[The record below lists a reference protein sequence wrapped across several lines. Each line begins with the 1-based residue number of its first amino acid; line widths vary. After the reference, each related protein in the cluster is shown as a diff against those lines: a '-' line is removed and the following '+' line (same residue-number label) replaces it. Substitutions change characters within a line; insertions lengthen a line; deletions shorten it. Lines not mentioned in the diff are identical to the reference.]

1 MQQDSIKMKWL
12 KRILDKHEIPTTVTF
27 DGIDTWLEVASK
39 SLFRGLSTS
48 AEPLYKEIK
57 DIRERL
63 EHRISELHDAEPA
76 EDMPVQVEKIGLSG
90 RDKMVKRLR
99 SLTEKIQIPSK
110 TDYKTVLSFY
120 DSTASSIAFVFDKS
134 SKTIYHVRSLFP
146 DEVKETVA
154 ELNQLRTA
162 LDQLIAPIR
171 GKETQIMHL
180 ERVPKIVEDIKE
192 LKSKI
197 AKEKENVS
205 AREKECSTLER
216 EIEKEGKR
224 LSAIEDQEEWMR
236 FKTLETEL
244 FSLERELSTL
254 ESDVSKLF
262 SPINKELNLL
272 KKQDEAGRHTLT
284 PDERKAVSSIL
295 SSPIRA
301 LDEDINVFLSSIKDV
316 IEGDSSILKERKRDK
331 TLKWI
336 DRLLN
341 GELAAI
347 NEKREGL
354 QSRIVHIKG
363 ELLEMTIH
371 KERKKVEQSIASA
384 MGQLTRLRE
393 GVERSKR
400 HVVSLEEE
408 LEAKTRRLPDT
419 LEAIA
424 GKPIEVNL
432 DV

>member
-1 MQQDSIKMKWL
+1 MKWL
-12 KRILDKHEIPTTVTF
+12 KRIFGKEEIPTTTVTF
-27 DGIDTWLEVASK
+27 DGIDAWLEIATET
-39 SLFRGLSTS
+39 LFRGLSTS
-48 AEPLYKEIK
+48 AEPLYEEIK
-57 DIRERL
+57 DIREQL
-63 EHRISELHDAEPA
+63 KHCISELQDAEPA
-76 EDMPVQVEKIGLSG
+76 EDMPAQVEKIGLSG
-90 RDKMVKRLR
+90 RDKMVKRLH
-99 SLTEKIQIPSK
+99 SLTEKMQIPNQ

-154 ELNQLRTA
+154 ELNRLRTA

-180 ERVPKIVEDIKE
+180 ERVPGIVEDIKG
-192 LKSKI
+192 LKSRI
-197 AKEKENVS
+197 EKEKENVS
-205 AREKECSTLER
+205 ARENECSALER

-236 FKTLETEL
+236 FKALETEL
-244 FSLERELSTL
+244 FSLEQELSTL
-254 ESDVSKLF
+254 ESGVSKLF
-262 SPINKELNLL
+262 LPINKELNLL
-272 KKQDEAGRHTLT
+272 KKQDETGRHTLT

-301 LDEDINVFLSSIKDV
+301 LDEDINGFLSSIKDV

-341 GELAAI
+341 SKLATV

-363 ELLEMTIH
+363 ELSEMTIQ

-384 MGQLTRLRE
+384 RGQLTRLRE

-408 LEAKTRRLPDT
+408 LEAKTRDLPGT

-424 GKPIEVNL
+424 GKPVEVNL

>member
-1 MQQDSIKMKWL
+1 VQQDSIKMKWL

-27 DGIDTWLEVASK
+27 DGIDAWLEIASK
-39 SLFRGLSTS
+39 TLFRGLSTS

-63 EHRISELHDAEPA
+63 EHR
-76 EDMPVQVEKIGLSG
+76 
-90 RDKMVKRLR
+90 
-99 SLTEKIQIPSK
+99 
-110 TDYKTVLSFY
+110 
-120 DSTASSIAFVFDKS
+120 
-134 SKTIYHVRSLFP
+134 
-146 DEVKETVA
+146 
-154 ELNQLRTA
+154 
-162 LDQLIAPIR
+162 
-171 GKETQIMHL
+171 
-180 ERVPKIVEDIKE
+180 
-192 LKSKI
+192 KI

-205 AREKECSTLER
+205 AREKECSALER

-301 LDEDINVFLSSIKDV
+301 LDEDINVFLCSIKDV

-354 QSRIVHIKG
+354 QSQIVQVKG

>member
-1 MQQDSIKMKWL
+1 M
-12 KRILDKHEIPTTVTF
+12 ETATET
-27 DGIDTWLEVASK
+27 
-39 SLFRGLSTS
+39 LFRGLSAS
-48 AEPLYKEIK
+48 AEPLYEEIE
-57 DIRERL
+57 DIREQL
-63 EHRISELHDAEPA
+63 EYHISELQDAEPT
-76 EDMPVQVEKIGLSG
+76 EDVPGQIEKIGLSG
-90 RDKMVKRLR
+90 RDKMVKQLR
-99 SLTEKIQIPSK
+99 SLTEKMQIPSQ
-110 TDYKTVLSFY
+110 TDYKTVLAFY
-120 DSTASSIAFVFDKS
+120 DATASSIAFVFGKS

-162 LDQLIAPIR
+162 LDKLIAPIR
-171 GKETQIMHL
+171 GKESQIMHL
-180 ERVPKIVEDIKE
+180 ERVPGIVEGIKE

-205 AREKECSTLER
+205 AREKECSALGR
-216 EIEKEGKR
+216 EIEEEEER
-224 LSAIEDQEEWMR
+224 LSAIEDQEEWIR
-236 FKTLETEL
+236 FKALETEL
-244 FSLERELSTL
+244 FSLKRELSTL
-254 ESDVSKLF
+254 ESGADKLF

-272 KKQDEAGRHTLT
+272 KKQDETGRHTLT

-295 SSPIRA
+295 SSPVRA
-301 LDEDINVFLSSIKDV
+301 LDEDINGFLSSIKDV

-331 TLKWI
+331 ALKWI

-341 GELAAI
+341 GELASV

-363 ELLEMTIH
+363 ELAEMTIH

-384 MGQLTRLRE
+384 RGQLTRLRE

-408 LEAKTRRLPDT
+408 LELKKRRLSGT
-419 LEAIA
+419 LEAVA
-424 GKPIEVNL
+424 GKPVEVNL

>member
-1 MQQDSIKMKWL
+1 MKWL
-12 KRILDKHEIPTTVTF
+12 KRILDKHEIPATVTF
-27 DGIDTWLEVASK
+27 DGLDAWLETATET
-39 SLFRGLSTS
+39 LFHGLSTS
-48 AEPLYKEIK
+48 AEPLYEQIK

-63 EHRISELHDAEPA
+63 EHRISELQDAEPA

-90 RDKMVKRLR
+90 RDKMVKQLR
-99 SLTEKIQIPSK
+99 SLTEKMQIPSQ

-120 DSTASSIAFVFDKS
+120 DATASSIAFVFGKS
-134 SKTIYHVRSLFP
+134 SKTIFHVRSLFP

-162 LDQLIAPIR
+162 LDQLISPIR
-171 GKETQIMHL
+171 GKESQIMHL
-180 ERVPKIVEDIKE
+180 ERVPGIVEDIKE

-197 AKEKENVS
+197 EKEKENVS
-205 AREKECSTLER
+205 AREKECSALER

-224 LSAIEDQEEWMR
+224 LSAIEDQEEWM
-236 FKTLETEL
+236 
-244 FSLERELSTL
+244 
-254 ESDVSKLF
+254 
-262 SPINKELNLL
+262 INKELNLL
-272 KKQDEAGRHTLT
+272 KKQDETGRHTLT

-301 LDEDINVFLSSIKDV
+301 LDEDIYGFLTSVKDV
-316 IEGDSSILKERKRDK
+316 IEDDMSILKERKRDK

-336 DRLLN
+336 DHLLN
-341 GELAAI
+341 SELATI
-347 NEKREGL
+347 KEKREGL

-363 ELLEMTIH
+363 ELSEMTIQ

-384 MGQLTRLRE
+384 RGQLARLRE

-400 HVVSLEEE
+400 HVLSQEEE
-408 LEAKTRRLPDT
+408 LEAKARSLPGT

>member
-1 MQQDSIKMKWL
+1 MQQDGIKMKWL
-12 KRILDKHEIPTTVTF
+12 NKIFGKEEIPTTVTF
-27 DGIDTWLEVASK
+27 DRIDAWLETATK
-39 SLFRGLSTS
+39 TLFRGLSTS
-48 AEPLYKEIK
+48 AEPLYEEIK
-57 DIRERL
+57 DIRKRL
-63 EHRISELHDAEPA
+63 EHSISELQDAEPA
-76 EDMPVQVEKIGLSG
+76 GDMPVQVEKIGLSG
-90 RDKMVKRLR
+90 RDKLVKRLR
-99 SLTEKIQIPSK
+99 SLTEKMQIPSQ

-171 GKETQIMHL
+171 GKESQIMQL
-180 ERVPKIVEDIKE
+180 ERVPRIVEDIKE

-197 AKEKENVS
+197 EKEKENVS
-205 AREKECSTLER
+205 AREKECSALER

-244 FSLERELSTL
+244 FSMEQGLSTL
-254 ESDVSKLF
+254 ESDVGKLF

-272 KKQDEAGRHTLT
+272 KKQDETGRHTLT
-284 PDERKAVSSIL
+284 PNERKAVSSIL

-301 LDEDINVFLSSIKDV
+301 LDEDVNGFLSSIKDV

-341 GELAAI
+341 GELATI
-347 NEKREGL
+347 KEKREGL

-363 ELLEMTIH
+363 ELSEMTIQ

-384 MGQLTRLRE
+384 RGQLTRLRE

-408 LEAKTRRLPDT
+408 LEAKARSLPDT

-424 GKPIEVNL
+424 GKPVEVSL

>member
-1 MQQDSIKMKWL
+1 MKWL

-27 DGIDTWLEVASK
+27 DGIDAWLEIATK

-48 AEPLYKEIK
+48 AEPLYGEIK

-63 EHRISELHDAEPA
+63 EHRIFELQDAEPA
-76 EDMPVQVEKIGLSG
+76 EDMPVQIEKIGLSG
-90 RDKMVKRLR
+90 RDKLVKQFR
-99 SLTEKIQIPSK
+99 SLTEKMQIPSQ

-120 DSTASSIAFVFDKS
+120 DATASSIAFVFDKS

-171 GKETQIMHL
+171 GKESQIMHL
-180 ERVPKIVEDIKE
+180 ERVPGIVEDIKE
-192 LKSKI
+192 LKSKRE
-197 AKEKENVS
+197 KEKENVS
-205 AREKECSTLER
+205 AREKECSALER
-216 EIEKEGKR
+216 GIEKEGKR
-224 LSAIEDQEEWMR
+224 LSAIEDHEEWMR
-236 FKTLETEL
+236 FKALETEL
-244 FSLERELSTL
+244 FSLEQELSTL
-254 ESDVSKLF
+254 ESDVGKLF

-272 KKQDEAGRHTLT
+272 KKQDETGRHTLT

-301 LDEDINVFLSSIKDV
+301 LGEDINGFLTSVKDV
-316 IEGDSSILKERKRDK
+316 IEEDRSILKERKRDK

-341 GELAAI
+341 GELASI
-347 NEKREGL
+347 KEKREGL
-354 QSRIVHIKG
+354 QSQIVHIKD
-363 ELLEMTIH
+363 ELSEMTIQ

-384 MGQLTRLRE
+384 RGQLTRLRE

-408 LEAKTRRLPDT
+408 LEAKARRLPGT

-424 GKPIEVNL
+424 GKPVEVSL

>member
-1 MQQDSIKMKWL
+1 MKWL
-12 KRILDKHEIPTTVTF
+12 KRIFGKEEIPTTVTF
-27 DGIDTWLEVASK
+27 DGIDAWLEIATET
-39 SLFRGLSTS
+39 LFRGLSTS
-48 AEPLYKEIK
+48 AEPLYEEIK
-57 DIRERL
+57 DIREQL
-63 EHRISELHDAEPA
+63 KHCISELQDAEPA
-76 EDMPVQVEKIGLSG
+76 EDMPAQVEKIGLSG
-90 RDKMVKRLR
+90 RDKMVKRLH
-99 SLTEKIQIPSK
+99 SLTEKMQIPNQ

-154 ELNQLRTA
+154 ELNRLRTA

-180 ERVPKIVEDIKE
+180 ERVPGIVEDIKG
-192 LKSKI
+192 LKSRI
-197 AKEKENVS
+197 EKEKENVS
-205 AREKECSTLER
+205 ARENECSALER

-236 FKTLETEL
+236 FKALETEL
-244 FSLERELSTL
+244 FSLEQELSTL
-254 ESDVSKLF
+254 ESGVSKLF
-262 SPINKELNLL
+262 LPINKELNLL
-272 KKQDEAGRHTLT
+272 KKQDETGRHTLT

-301 LDEDINVFLSSIKDV
+301 LDADINGFLSSIRDV
-316 IEGDSSILKERKRDK
+316 IEGDRSILKERKRDK

-341 GELAAI
+341 GELASI
-347 NEKREGL
+347 KEKREGL

-363 ELLEMTIH
+363 ELSEMTIQ

-384 MGQLTRLRE
+384 RGQLTRLQE

-408 LEAKTRRLPDT
+408 LEAKTRRLPGT

-424 GKPIEVNL
+424 GKPVEVRL

>member
-1 MQQDSIKMKWL
+1 MKWL
-12 KRILDKHEIPTTVTF
+12 KRIFGKEEIPTTVTF
-27 DGIDTWLEVASK
+27 DGIDAWLEIATET
-39 SLFRGLSTS
+39 LFRGLSTS
-48 AEPLYKEIK
+48 AEPLYEEIK
-57 DIRERL
+57 DIREQL
-63 EHRISELHDAEPA
+63 KHCISELQDAEPA
-76 EDMPVQVEKIGLSG
+76 EDMPAQVEKIGLSG
-90 RDKMVKRLR
+90 RDKMVKRLH
-99 SLTEKIQIPSK
+99 SLTEKMQIPNQ

-154 ELNQLRTA
+154 ELNRLRTA

-180 ERVPKIVEDIKE
+180 ERVPGIVEDIKG
-192 LKSKI
+192 LKSRI
-197 AKEKENVS
+197 EKEKENVS
-205 AREKECSTLER
+205 ARENECSALER

-236 FKTLETEL
+236 FKALETEL
-244 FSLERELSTL
+244 FSLEQELSTL
-254 ESDVSKLF
+254 ESGVSKLF
-262 SPINKELNLL
+262 LPINKELNLL
-272 KKQDEAGRHTLT
+272 KKQDETGRHTLT

-301 LDEDINVFLSSIKDV
+301 LDEDINGFLSSIKDV

-341 GELAAI
+341 SKLATV

-363 ELLEMTIH
+363 ELSEMTIQ

-384 MGQLTRLRE
+384 RGQLTRLRE

-408 LEAKTRRLPDT
+408 LEAKTRDLPGT

-424 GKPIEVNL
+424 GKPVEVNL

>member
-1 MQQDSIKMKWL
+1 MKWL

-39 SLFRGLSTS
+39 SIFRGLSTS
-48 AEPLYKEIK
+48 AELLYKEIK

-63 EHRISELHDAEPA
+63 EHRISELQDAEPA

-90 RDKMVKRLR
+90 RDKMVKQLH
-99 SLTEKIQIPSK
+99 SLTEKIQIPSQ

-180 ERVPKIVEDIKE
+180 ERVPGIVEDIKE

-205 AREKECSTLER
+205 AREKECSALER

-244 FSLERELSTL
+244 FSLERELSAL

-347 NEKREGL
+347 NEKRAGL
-354 QSRIVHIKG
+354 QSQIVQVKG

>member
-27 DGIDTWLEVASK
+27 DGIDAWLEIATK
-39 SLFRGLSTS
+39 TLFRGLSTS
-48 AEPLYKEIK
+48 AEPLYEEIK

-63 EHRISELHDAEPA
+63 EHRISELQDAEPA

-90 RDKMVKRLR
+90 RDKMVKQLR
-99 SLTEKIQIPSK
+99 SLTEKMQIPSQ

-120 DSTASSIAFVFDKS
+120 DTTASSIAFVFDKS

-171 GKETQIMHL
+171 GKESRIMHL
-180 ERVPKIVEDIKE
+180 ERVPGIVEDIKG

-197 AKEKENVS
+197 EKEKENVS
-205 AREKECSTLER
+205 AREKECSALER

-236 FKTLETEL
+236 FKALETEL
-244 FSLERELSTL
+244 FSLEQELSTL
-254 ESDVSKLF
+254 ESDVGKLF

-272 KKQDEAGRHTLT
+272 KKQDETGRHTLT

-301 LDEDINVFLSSIKDV
+301 LDEDINGFLSSIKDV

-347 NEKREGL
+347 KEKREGL
-354 QSRIVHIKG
+354 QSQIVQVKG
-363 ELLEMTIH
+363 ELLEMTIQ

-384 MGQLTRLRE
+384 RGQLTRLRE

>member
-1 MQQDSIKMKWL
+1 MKWL
-12 KRILDKHEIPTTVTF
+12 KRIFGKEEIPTTVTF
-27 DGIDTWLEVASK
+27 DGIDAWLEIATET
-39 SLFRGLSTS
+39 LFRGLSTS
-48 AEPLYKEIK
+48 AEPLYEEIK
-57 DIRERL
+57 DIREQL
-63 EHRISELHDAEPA
+63 KHCISELQDAEPA
-76 EDMPVQVEKIGLSG
+76 EDMPAQVEKIGLSG
-90 RDKMVKRLR
+90 RDKMVKRLH
-99 SLTEKIQIPSK
+99 SLTEKMQIPNQ

-154 ELNQLRTA
+154 ELNRLRTA

-180 ERVPKIVEDIKE
+180 ERVPGIVEDIKG
-192 LKSKI
+192 LKSRI
-197 AKEKENVS
+197 EKEKENVS
-205 AREKECSTLER
+205 ARENECSALER

-236 FKTLETEL
+236 FKALETEL
-244 FSLERELSTL
+244 FSLEQELSTL
-254 ESDVSKLF
+254 ESGVSKLF
-262 SPINKELNLL
+262 LPINKELNLL
-272 KKQDEAGRHTLT
+272 KKQDETGRHTLT

-301 LDEDINVFLSSIKDV
+301 LDEDINGFLSSIKDV

-341 GELAAI
+341 SKLATV

-363 ELLEMTIH
+363 ELSEMTIQ

-384 MGQLTRLRE
+384 RGQLTRLRE

-408 LEAKTRRLPDT
+408 LEAKTRDLSGT

-424 GKPIEVNL
+424 GKPVEVNL